1 MVCVCVSVFSI
12 TWIMKRHQGE
22 VIQRFLRSA
31 QGCFQYLG
39 CALDDL
45 HQVVVHGAG
54 HVKDERQSRCPL
66 RDLLFCG
73 CRGLRV
79 LPGAKSH

>member
-1 MVCVCVSVFSI
+1 MKACVVFFNI

-39 CALDDL
+39 RALDDL

-54 HVKDERQSRCPL
+54 HVKDERQRRCPL
-66 RDLLFCG
+66 RDVLSRG
-73 CRGLRV
+73 CQGARV